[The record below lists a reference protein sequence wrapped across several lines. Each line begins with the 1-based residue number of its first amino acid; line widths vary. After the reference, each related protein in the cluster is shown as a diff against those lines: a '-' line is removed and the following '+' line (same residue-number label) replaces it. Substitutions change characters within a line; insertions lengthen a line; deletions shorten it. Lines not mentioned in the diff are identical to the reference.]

1 MGGTFDPI
9 HYGHLVTAEEVRMRF
24 ALDEVAFVPCGIP
37 PHRKHYDVTP
47 AEHRYLMVVLAT
59 ASNPHFTASRVE
71 IERPGPSYAI
81 ETIEQF
87 KRERGEESQLY
98 FITGADAILEIL
110 TWRDHA
116 RLLKLARFV
125 AATRPGFNL
134 EELRGKLTDEQLDDI
149 DFVQVPGI
157 EISSTEIRQRLCAG
171 LPIRYLTP
179 SPTEAYIQKNHLYVN
194 TDIAGEPCP
203 TPQ

>member
-24 ALDEVAFVPCGIP
+24 GLEEVIFVPCGIP
-37 PHRKHYDVTP
+37 PHPKPYRVTA

-59 ASNPHFTASRVE
+59 AANPFFRASRLE
-71 IERPGPSYAI
+71 IDRSGPSYTVDTLTAVKQ
-81 ETIEQF
+81 EF
-87 KRERGEESQLY
+87 GAESQLA

-110 TWRDHA
+110 SWREPD
-116 RLLKLARFV
+116 RLLALARFV

-134 EELRGKLTDEQLDDI
+134 EELRGKLTDEQLAAI

-157 EISSTEIRQRLCAG
+157 EISSTEIRERVASG
-171 LPIRYLTP
+171 RPIRYLTP
-179 SPTEAYIQKNHLYVN
+179 PATEAYIQKYGLYLERPS
-194 TDIAGEPCP
+194 TGAS
-203 TPQ
+203 